1 MSWVVDVAFFGVCC
15 NEDQPRQW
23 KDADLLSLK
32 SFLNAEIAAGRY
44 VPQEGMPFD

>member
-1 MSWVVDVAFFGVCC
+1 MDVAFFGVCC

-23 KDADLLSLK
+23 KDADLPSLK
-32 SFLNAEIAAGRY
+32 SFLNAEIEAGRY